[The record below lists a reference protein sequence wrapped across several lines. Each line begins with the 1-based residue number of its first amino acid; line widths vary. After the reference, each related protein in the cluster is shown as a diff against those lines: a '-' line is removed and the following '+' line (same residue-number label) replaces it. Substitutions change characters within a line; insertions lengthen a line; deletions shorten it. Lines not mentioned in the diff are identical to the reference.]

1 MAEIIPHQRS
11 LYSRYVSVA
20 KVILPLIAVA
30 LLATVFLFTSE
41 RKIDGGFEFSKADL
55 VSLEAGMMVS
65 KPRFSGS
72 TVGGDEYNF
81 IADFLRPDAPK
92 PTRVT
97 ASQISGEIN
106 YLQGTTVQI
115 SASEAEVSLA
125 DRTIQLTEGVTIV
138 FSDGFR
144 VNSENLYAELNES
157 RLTTNGPVTALSL
170 MGNIRAGNLRVETVR
185 KDGEENQMIWFEK
198 GVKLVINL
206 DNGSGVGGR

>member
-1 MAEIIPHQRS
+1 MAKIIVPQRS

-20 KVILPLIAVA
+20 KVILPLIAIA

-41 RKIDGGFEFSKADL
+41 RTIDGGFEFSKTDL
-55 VSLEAGMMVS
+55 VSLEAGLLVS

-72 TVGGDEYNF
+72 TAGGDEYNF
-81 IADFLRPDAPK
+81 IAEYLRPDAPK
-92 PTRVT
+92 PTIVQAER
-97 ASQISGEIN
+97 ISGEIH

-115 SASEAEVSLA
+115 SAQEAVVGLE
-125 DRTIQLTEGVTIV
+125 DRTVRLSKGVSVV

-144 VNSENLYAELNES
+144 ASSDNLFAELNES

-170 MGNIRAGNLRVETVR
+170 MGNISAGNLRVENVL

-206 DNGSGVGGR
+206 DSDNGIGGR